1 MNLFNNFMIFMET
14 SSSMSLNSG
23 KSIY

>member
-1 MNLFNNFMIFMET
+1 MET